1 MLLIFPPFVITVVD
15 DDDLSRRIETRKA
28 TTRDE
33 RQQLLYKLFDQKG
46 FLDIL
51 VFTYF
56 IVLCFCNWSVGNI
69 T

>member
-33 RQQLLYKLFDQKG
+33 RGSCFYINKLLIRKG
-46 FLDIL
+46 FWTFWYLPTL
-51 VFTYF
+51 
-56 IVLCFCNWSVGNI
+56 LFCAFVIGR
-69 T
+69 